1 VRELVTS
8 EPQLIVAQDPR
19 SAVAEAFRTLRTNI
33 QFKSLDNPVRTIMIT
48 SSAPEEGKS
57 TVAAN
62 LAVSLAQTGAA
73 VIVVDCDLR
82 NPSLHR
88 IFGLPNERGLTSLML
103 APESGAR
110 EHLQRSEAGGVDV
123 LTSGP
128 LPPNPAELLGS
139 KRMESLV
146 RELRDMA
153 DYVLFDTPPVLAVT
167 DAAVLASKVDG
178 SMLVLSAGKARRDG
192 AKKAKRTLEELSARF
207 LGVVVNNVKL
217 DRESQSGY
225 YARK

>member
-1 VRELVTS
+1 MRELIDS
-8 EPQLIVAQDPR
+8 EPQLIVVQDPR

-33 QFKSLDNPVRTIMIT
+33 QFKSLDNPVRTILVT
-48 SSAPEEGKS
+48 SSAAEEGKS
-57 TVAAN
+57 TVVAN

-73 VIVVDCDLR
+73 VIAVDCDLR
-82 NPSLHR
+82 NPGLHR

-103 APESGAR
+103 TPDSGLR
-110 EHLQRSEAGGVDV
+110 EYLQRSEAGGVDV

-153 DYVLFDTPPVLAVT
+153 DYVVFDTPPVLAVT
-167 DAAVLASKVDG
+167 DAAVLANKVDG
-178 SMLVLSAGKARRDG
+178 AILVLSAGRARRDA
-192 AKKAKRTLEELSARF
+192 AKKAKRTLEELSGHF
-207 LGVVVNNVKL
+207 LGVVVNNVKA

-225 YARK
+225 YART

>member
-1 VRELVTS
+1 MRELIDS
-8 EPQLIVAQDPR
+8 EPQLIVVQDPR

-33 QFKSLDNPVRTIMIT
+33 QFKSLDNPVRTILVT
-48 SSAPEEGKS
+48 SSAAEEGKS
-57 TVAAN
+57 TVVAN

-73 VIVVDCDLR
+73 VIAVDCDLR
-82 NPSLHR
+82 NPGLHR

-103 APESGAR
+103 TPDSGLR
-110 EHLQRSEAGGVDV
+110 EYLQRSEAGGVDV

-153 DYVLFDTPPVLAVT
+153 DYVVFDTPPVLAVT
-167 DAAVLASKVDG
+167 DAAVLATKVDG
-178 SMLVLSAGKARRDG
+178 AILVLSAGRARRDA
-192 AKKAKRTLEELSARF
+192 AKKAKRTLEELSGHF
-207 LGVVVNNVKL
+207 LGVVVNNVRA

-225 YARK
+225 YART

>member
-1 VRELVTS
+1 MRELIAT

-33 QFKSLDNPVRTIMIT
+33 QFKSLDKPVRTLLIT

-57 TVAAN
+57 TVVAN

-73 VIVVDCDLR
+73 VIAVDCDLR
-82 NPSLHR
+82 NPSLHQ
-88 IFGLPNERGLTSLML
+88 IFGLPNDRGLTSLML
-103 APESGAR
+103 ASDSGVR
-110 EHLQRSEAGGVDV
+110 DHLQRSEAGGVDV

-139 KRMESLV
+139 KRMDQVV

-153 DYVLFDTPPVLAVT
+153 DYVVFDTPPVLSVT
-167 DAAVLASKVDG
+167 DAAVLVTKMDG
-178 SMLVLSAGKARRDG
+178 SMLVLSAGKARRDA
-192 AKKAKRTLEELSARF
+192 AKKAKRTLEELSAHF
-207 LGVVVNNVKL
+207 LGVIVNNVKA

-225 YARK
+225 YARS